1 MTERFEAAMRSAL
14 EEAEKALSE
23 GEIPVGAALFRD
35 GERIASAHN
44 ERESLCDPT
53 AHAEMTAIRKAAEA
67 LGRRRLH
74 DCTLVVT
81 LEPCAMC
88 AGAALA
94 AGVKRIVFGAC
105 DPEKGCA
112 GSLYALPEDPA
123 LGSIPCIGGV
133 METECR
139 KLLDDFFCEKRK
151 VTTDA

>member
-1 MTERFEAAMRSAL
+1 MTEQLEAAMHEAL
-14 EEAEKALSE
+14 EEAGKALAE
-23 GEIPVGAALFRD
+23 GEIPVGAVLFKE

-44 ERESLCDPT
+44 EREAMRDPT
-53 AHAEMTAIRKAAEA
+53 AHAEMTAIRRAAQA
-67 LGRRRLH
+67 LGRRRLQ
-74 DCTLVVT
+74 DCTLTVT

-94 AGVKRIVFGAC
+94 AGVKRIVFGAY

-133 METECR
+133 MEAECR
-139 KLLDDFFCEKRK
+139 KLLDNFFCEKRK
-151 VTTDA
+151 LNPDA